1 MLRIAIQR
9 DTGHTVERSFLGHVA
24 RVGNDAA
31 GVGGEESKLQV
42 VQRFGKAQR
51 LQRSL
56 GGYLLHRLPG
66 STTQG
71 CNHGNTSLCGIGIEN
86 AQHGFQSLSVGN
98 EQLAVERQHK
108 VGSVRDG
115 GQGRVLGQL
124 VADAFDTLTTEAE
137 VVDEDVAHHIDFRQL
152 CSLTIGNTI
161 IADACGEEQV

>member
-1 MLRIAIQR
+1 M
-9 DTGHTVERSFLGHVA
+9 
-24 RVGNDAA
+24 
-31 GVGGEESKLQV
+31 GGEESKLQV

-56 GGYLLHRLPG
+56 GGYLLHRLAG
-66 STTQG
+66 SATQG
-71 CNHGNTSLCGIGIEN
+71 CNHGDTSLCGLGVED

-108 VGSVRDG
+108 VGSIRDG